1 VKEKAPDFPS
11 VPCSRFDRRGFL
23 RLAAGSLFATP
34 LSAIS
39 PNLTLP
45 AQVRPKAI
53 AFDALAVFDPRS
65 ILKSTSQL
73 FPKEGAELSREW
85 RVSQFEYSWLRNS
98 MNRYADFWQV
108 THEAL
113 TNAANKVNV
122 HLTEV
127 HQSQLMGKFRQLE
140 PWPDAGPVLLQL
152 RNAGIR
158 VCILSDFTES
168 MLGSCVEHAGLNGIF
183 EHLLS
188 CDRVRE
194 FKPSPRAY
202 QMGVDAF
209 RLNREEILFVAFAGW
224 DAIGAKSFGYPSYWA
239 NRMMAPPEQ
248 LGAIP
253 DYVSANLQDV
263 VPYISGQRN
272 RPFE

>member
-1 VKEKAPDFPS
+1 MKEKAPDFPS

-23 RLAAGSLFATP
+23 RLAAGGLVSTP

-39 PNLTLP
+39 RTVTLP

-85 RVSQFEYSWLRNS
+85 RVCQFEYTWLRNS

-113 TNAANKVNV
+113 TKAGNKVNL

-127 HQSQLMGKFRQLE
+127 HQSQLMEMFRQLE

-158 VCILSDFTES
+158 VCLLSDFTES
-168 MLGSCVEHAGLNGIF
+168 MLRSCVEHAGLNGIF

-209 RLNREEILFVAFAGW
+209 GLNREEILFVAFAGW

-253 DYVSANLQDV
+253 DYVSVNLKDV

>member
-1 VKEKAPDFPS
+1 MKEKAPDFSS

-34 LSAIS
+34 LSVIS

-53 AFDALAVFDPRS
+53 AFDALAIFDPRS

-85 RVSQFEYSWLRNS
+85 RVSQFEYTWLRNS
-98 MNRYADFWQV
+98 MNRYTNFWQV

-127 HQSQLMGKFRQLE
+127 HQSQLMEKFRQLE

-168 MLGSCVEHAGLNGIF
+168 MLRSCVEHAGLNGIF

-202 QMGVDAF
+202 QMGVGIRAQRLGGGRLFRPSRTQESVSDPERWRCRRIDLLHIAF
-209 RLNREEILFVAFAGW
+209 PCCWWCWCMGRGQFLDKYLFRSRW
-224 DAIGAKSFGYPSYWA
+224 L
-239 NRMMAPPEQ
+239 MLE
-248 LGAIP
+248 
-253 DYVSANLQDV
+253 
-263 VPYISGQRN
+263 
-272 RPFE
+272 